1 MNTHIKDLLL
11 IENLGI
17 GELIETY
24 REFFLAMIPG
34 FFVIAAIV
42 EYFDRLEPLS
52 LMRRVLIAILILTS
66 ITHIYEKSIMA
77 SIDAANT
84 IVESQKFKNVL
95 LMDFFDYSFYTP
107 SDPSI
112 SDFSKDEGALS
123 GALSF
128 LKYHLFSKRINDLF
142 TLGIYFFNS
151 FCFIILKIV
160 YSLVYYLGYALIGIP
175 CLIYIFPTM
184 GNVLRGAILSYLWCL
199 AMPHVL
205 AIIISIIGVVINNG
219 YQSGN
224 IIGSSLWGT
233 ALLCAFSLCVVF
245 STLITVMILNGS
257 GVAQAGGI
265 LAAMG
270 ANIAVS
276 IPKHS
281 VNSLAAVVTGG
292 PLGAKT
298 MAAVKGASFVA
309 NSVGKMNPFKSKGSD
324 FNSANYY
331 MGGGSSSSFKTSGNI
346 NKGFQG
352 SKSDMTSQNKKEGD
366 NVNKANHAGYKG
378 QSIQSSNGAIKEYS
392 NNLSTKEKTH
402 SYGKEYAALTKQTQI
417 ETAKSGGVSTKTN
430 EVRNGNISNNRK
442 SNSEYSK
449 KYTTSRN
456 TRSNTTGNNTRS
468 RELSSNK
475 GRKK

>member
-11 IENLGI
+11 IENMGI

-34 FFVIAAIV
+34 VFVIAAIV

-52 LMRRVLIAILILTS
+52 LMRRVLIAILILSS

-77 SIDAANT
+77 SMDAANT
-84 IVESQKFKNVL
+84 IVENQKFKNVL
-95 LMDFFDYSFYTP
+95 LMDFFDYSFYSP

-112 SDFSKDEGALS
+112 FDFSKDEGALS

-128 LKYHLFSKRINDLF
+128 LKYHLFSKRVNDLF

-184 GNVLRGAILSYLWCL
+184 GNVLRGAILSYIWCL

-257 GVAQAGGI
+257 GVAQTGGI

-276 IPKHS
+276 IPKRS

-298 MAAVKGASFVA
+298 MAAAKGASFVA
-309 NSVGKMNPFKSKGSD
+309 SSVGKMNPFKSKGSD
-324 FNSANYY
+324 FNSTNYY
-331 MGGGSSSSFKTSGNI
+331 MGEGKSFSSKTSGNI
-346 NKGFQG
+346 TKG
-352 SKSDMTSQNKKEGD
+352 SQNSRNSNTSENKKDG
-366 NVNKANHAGYKG
+366 NKLNQSNHSGYKG

-392 NNLSTKEKTH
+392 NNLSTKEKAH
-402 SYGKEYAALTKQTQI
+402 SYGKEYAALTKQTQV

-442 SNSEYSK
+442 SNREHSK
-449 KYTTSRN
+449 KHSISRS
-456 TRSNTTGNNTRS
+456 TRSNSTSSHTRS
-468 RELSSNK
+468 RELSSSI
-475 GRKK
+475 RTKK